1 MPPFDL
7 NVFLTNLVVYLPVG
21 LGIIALIQIFYATY
35 LSITGTVEDRSN
47 MPTQPIMPRSSG
59 AWSQSK
65 LSGGLPT
72 ILAQVG
78 SGPGTGGV
86 TGSTEQGVTG
96 KFVIEAGMPEVKE
109 LGLPLQ
115 EFEIGRF
122 FNPDQKV
129 LMAIDEKS
137 ISRHHAI
144 FTGDEDLRE
153 YYLIDNES
161 TYGTFLFKEG
171 QFEQIAPNLPVRV
184 FNQDVVQ
191 LGSKV
196 RLRLVLPT
204 ETREQAIR
212 Q

>member
-1 MPPFDL
+1 MPPFNLD
-7 NVFLTNLVVYLPVG
+7 VFLNNLFVYLPVG
-21 LGIIALIQIFYATY
+21 LGIIALMQVVYATY
-35 LSITGTVEDRSN
+35 LSITGNVEDRAN
-47 MPTQPIMPRSSG
+47 LPTQPIMPRSSG

-86 TGSTEQGVTG
+86 SGTTDQGVTG

-109 LGLPLQ
+109 LALPMS
-115 EFEIGRF
+115 EFGIGRF
-122 FNPDQKV
+122 FNPDQKI
-129 LMAIDEKS
+129 LMAIDEQS

-144 FTGDEDLRE
+144 FAGDEDLRE
-153 YYLIDNES
+153 YYLIDTES
-161 TYGTFLFKEG
+161 TYGTFLFKDG
-171 QFEQIAPNLPVRV
+171 QFEQIAPDLPVRV

-212 Q
+212 